1 MSDFIG
7 PALPP
12 GLNTCSESDEGELI
26 GPALPIPKEVDS
38 GKTLSGIGPQPPPGF
53 SCKTT
58 TTSDLGADLRDEDQN
73 KDQRTMY
80 GPPLPPELV
89 EGARSYG
96 PTLPPGFNPESSQS
110 EGDGITDLYYI
121 LVSQS
126 SCKQVAITI

>member
-12 GLNTCSESDEGELI
+12 GLKTCSESDEGELI
-26 GPALPIPKEVDS
+26 GPALPITKEVDS
-38 GKTLSGIGPQPPPGF
+38 GETLGIGPQPPPGF

-80 GPPLPPELV
+80 GPPLPPEFTI

-96 PTLPPGFNPESSQS
+96 PTLPPGFNPESSRS
-110 EGDGITDLYYI
+110 EGDGMTDLYYI

-126 SCKQVAITI
+126 SHRQVAITI